1 MWKLL
6 PLAEVGR
13 EKSPHL
19 PLPLALALTLTLGLG
34 LGLGLL
40 LRLQKRGEPWIRRV
54 GHVEI
59 PVLELGVWRS
69 R

>member
-1 MWKLL
+1 
-6 PLAEVGR
+6 
-13 EKSPHL
+13 
-19 PLPLALALTLTLGLG
+19 
-34 LGLGLL
+34 LGLL